1 MTPVESRC
9 VPLGPHSV
17 TVAQNRR
24 RTSLLSRTR
33 AQSTCILVAHLPYF
47 SNTCGHLAAIPHAFC
62 IRVRRIHRLRKSG
75 NTLASAGPRDFGL
88 QQKRRI
94 PRARVQTKVLTDVS
108 YSKPSLFIEEYVIF
122 LRHGT
127 ACCVFGNRCIFR
139 TRVQSTNTNWLG
151 TFVTIT
157 FIRRIRY
164 IKDTRKASQVRRS
177 NRPAARPAAS
187 QPASQPA
194 SQLAS
199 HFNTYL

>member
-1 MTPVESRC
+1 MPGQSASKPASQPPGGE
-9 VPLGPHSV
+9 LGSFLEHG
-17 TVAQNRR
+17 RR
-24 RTSLLSRTR
+24 RTWLLSRTR

-47 SNTCGHLAAIPHAFC
+47 SNTCGDLAAMPHAFC

-164 IKDTRKASQVRRS
+164 IKDTLKNLPCQASQ
-177 NRPAARPAAS
+177 
-187 QPASQPA
+187 ASQPA

-199 HFNTYL
+199 QFNT